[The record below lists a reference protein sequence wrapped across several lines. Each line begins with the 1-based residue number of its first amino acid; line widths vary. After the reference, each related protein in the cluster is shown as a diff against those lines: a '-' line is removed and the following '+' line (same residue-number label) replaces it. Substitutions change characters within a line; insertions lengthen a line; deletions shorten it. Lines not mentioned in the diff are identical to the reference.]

1 MTKMARNA
9 RTCFLFA
16 VLLVFGCSIRICVGQ
31 ASDSQN
37 TTTTT
42 TCPVP
47 SPPPDDRV
55 DDPVCSL
62 CPDGMVLDPTMADMA
77 PQQEYASQIATVL
90 AQAGQQELIPLVLSY
105 VTCGCEQLEYLF
117 SSELLNSLINGMDGI
132 DETCS
137 MLQTFL
143 GSGDFPGGPQGCCMP
158 PKDDT
163 ATSSASGHR
172 CFIRKNGTTWLLLGG
187 VLTLVMGYLGILL

>member
-1 MTKMARNA
+1 MKMAGNA
-9 RTCFLFA
+9 RTRFLFA
-16 VLLVFGCSIRICVGQ
+16 IVLVFGFGIHISDGQ
-31 ASDSQN
+31 ASGSKN
-37 TTTTT
+37 ATTTT

-47 SPPPDDRV
+47 SPPPVDRV

-62 CPDGMVLDPTMADMA
+62 CPDGMVLDPTMANVA
-77 PQQEYASQIATVL
+77 PQQEYASQIAAML
-90 AQAGQQELIPLVLSY
+90 AQAGQQELIPIVLSY

-143 GSGDFPGGPQGCCMP
+143 GSGGFPGGPQGCCMV

-163 ATSSASGHR
+163 PTSSASGHR
-172 CFIRKNGTTWLLLGG
+172 CFTRKNGRTWVLLGG
-187 VLTLVMGYLGILL
+187 VLTLVMGSLGILL